1 MTELRPVIRRQPPQ
15 IAQVSSI
22 SSTMLDVIVA
32 LLPALGIGLNLRA
45 ILKNETMP
53 FLLVGFLLV
62 AYFQISIVGVA
73 MFGLVFA
80 LIYMQMNQKEDASY
94 GG

>member
-1 MTELRPVIRRQPPQ
+1 
-15 IAQVSSI
+15 
-22 SSTMLDVIVA
+22 
-32 LLPALGIGLNLRA
+32 
-45 ILKNETMP
+45 MP
-53 FLLVGFLLV
+53 FLLIGFLLV